1 MKKRR
6 TPVVPVVTRK
16 AALGFRLALAL
27 FCAVAV
33 VAPVTRAQQ
42 DAATLAGVVTDGQ
55 GAAVAGATVIVVNS
69 ETGVERRTRAG
80 GSGSYLFTQLA
91 PGLYNVRV
99 EAGGFKTGVW
109 RDVRL
114 TVRTPVTLDLRLA
127 IGEVTETVTIKEGPS
142 RINIR
147 DATTG
152 ADFTGRQI
160 TQLPLEGRNVLAL
173 LSLQPGVV
181 YTSDVNAIFR
191 TNFGE
196 TDAEPRNGSVNGG
209 RSDQANITL
218 DGVDINDQQT
228 GFAFQGAL
236 RIGVESVQEFRVVTA
251 GANADA
257 GRSSGAQVALVTRGG
272 TNEFRGALFHSH
284 RNTVT
289 SANSFFNNRAGLP
302 RAKLLR
308 NVFGASLG
316 GPIQKN
322 RLFFFGSYEGRRDA
336 SETTVIRN
344 VPTQLFRDGFI
355 RYRDRSG
362 QIVTLS
368 PDQVRQLD
376 PLGIGVNP
384 RVQEVLRLFPL
395 PNDTPN
401 IDPLNFGGYRFN
413 SPVRDNLNS
422 ATLRLDWNTTTN
434 QRIFLRGNLQT
445 DEGTTALQF
454 PNTPPPQQSRN
465 TSKGFVLGHN
475 WTANAA
481 LLNAFRYGYTFNKVE
496 EIGVTTG
503 PLFSF
508 GGGIGAPV
516 PLTYSRGRI
525 APAHNFVDDLSL
537 YRGAHQWQ
545 FGANIRLLSNDRY
558 NVEPNRALYVTQV
571 SRLANR
577 GAEIIPSNLAA
588 GANDDF
594 VRAAIILMGVVS
606 QGNTPVNYDQIGKLI
621 PPGTPLRRNFITQ
634 EYEGYAQDQWRLR
647 PNLTLTLGL
656 RHALYSPLRER
667 DGLSV
672 RPNIPISE
680 WFRLRREAAE
690 QGRPSSSV
698 APIAYVLDK
707 QSGAKGFYDWDRNNF
722 APRLAVAWTP
732 RSGWSVRG
740 GFGVHYDRVGS
751 ASAALYDSL
760 GSFGLNSTQINPLG
774 GVTVA
779 TAPRF
784 ISLDASY
791 PSLALP
797 TPPFSFPLEYPR
809 VTQGLVGAI
818 IPAPDTTLRTPYS
831 YLSNLSVQKEF
842 GSNWVAEATYVN
854 RTSRNLLALFDS
866 ASPLNLRDPQSGL
879 TYFEAVRELASQPGL
894 TGARAVAYF
903 ENLFPGLATTAQ
915 NLTRSF
921 SAFTR
926 LNPGVAPETPL
937 SATQTAY
944 FLFQQLN
951 PGNAL
956 VALRSIDVTCTPSCS
971 RLGPYAFYND
981 QFASLFSWRSIAP
994 ASYHSLQLTLRRRFA
1009 DDLQLDVNYTLSRA
1023 RDWTSG
1029 VERGDAFT
1037 GSFIINP
1044 WAPEHM
1050 EGPSDFDL
1058 RHQFNMNW
1066 IAQLPFGRGRRYG
1079 ARLPAAANAIL
1090 GGWQLAG
1097 VLRWSSGFPV
1107 SVQNGVGNSTNFYM
1121 RGYGK
1126 LTGATPV
1133 TETNKD
1139 ASQGPNLFAD
1149 PVAASAAFSAT
1160 NAGETGDRNSLRGD
1174 GLFSLDFGLSKQW
1187 ALPRR
1192 ESGNIALRWE
1202 VFNATN
1208 SVRFNTRSL
1217 NLTVGQAG
1225 FGTYSAQLV
1234 TPRVMQFLL
1243 RMQF

>member
-1 MKKRR
+1 MRKR
-6 TPVVPVVTRK
+6 TLPGSSRK
-16 AALGFRLALAL
+16 RMSIGRFMLALL
-27 FCAVAV
+27 CAVAACAV
-33 VAPVTRAQQ
+33 IARAQQ
-42 DAATLAGVVTDGQ
+42 DSATLAGAVTDGQ
-55 GAAVAGATVIVVNS
+55 GGAVAGATVTAVNTD
-69 ETGVERRTRAG
+69 TGAARRMKTSAAG
-80 GSGSYLFTQLA
+80 NYLFTQLA
-91 PGLYNVRV
+91 PGHYTVRV
-99 EAGGFKTGVW
+99 EADGFKAGVW

-114 TVRTPVTLDLRLA
+114 TVRTPVTLDLRLSV
-127 IGEVTETVTIKEGPS
+127 GEITETVTVSDNPS
-142 RINIR
+142 RINTR
-147 DATTG
+147 DATIG
-152 ADFTGRQI
+152 NDFAGRQI

-181 YTSDVNAIFR
+181 YTSDTNTIFR

-196 TDAEPRNGSVNGG
+196 ADADPRNGAVNGG
-209 RSDQANITL
+209 RGDQANITL

-236 RIGVESVQEFRVVTA
+236 RVGVESVQEFRIVTA
-251 GANADA
+251 GANADS

-284 RNTVT
+284 RNTAT

-308 NVFGASLG
+308 NVFGGALG
-316 GPIQKN
+316 GPIREN

-336 SETTVIRN
+336 SEATVIRN

-355 RYRDRSG
+355 RYRNRSG
-362 QIVTLS
+362 QIATLT

-384 RVQEVLRLFPL
+384 RIRDVMRLFPL

-413 SPVRDNLNS
+413 SPVREGLNA
-422 ATLRLDWNTTTN
+422 ATLRLDWNAAPSH
-434 QRIFLRGNLQT
+434 QFFLRGNLQT
-445 DEGTTALQF
+445 DEGATALQF
-454 PNTPPPQQSRN
+454 PNTPPPQRSRN
-465 TSKGFVLGHN
+465 TSKGFAAGHN
-475 WTANAA
+475 WAINAGLA
-481 LLNAFRYGYTFNKVE
+481 NAFRYGYTFNKVE
-496 EIGVTTG
+496 EIGTTTG

-525 APAHNFVDDLSL
+525 APTHNFVNDLSL
-537 YRGAHQWQ
+537 NRGSHQWQ
-545 FGANIRLLSNDRY
+545 FGGNIRLLANDRY

-577 GAEIIPSNLAA
+577 GIEVIPSDLAT
-588 GANDDF
+588 GTNDDF
-594 VRAAIILMGVVS
+594 VRAAIILLGVVS
-606 QGNTPVNYDQIGKLI
+606 QGNTPVNYDQTGKLI
-621 PPGTPLRRNFITQ
+621 PPGTPLRRNFVTR

-647 PNLTLTLGL
+647 SNLTLTLGL
-656 RHALYSPLRER
+656 RYALFSPLRER

-672 RPNIPISE
+672 RPNIPVGE
-680 WFRLRREAAE
+680 WFRLRGEAAE
-690 QGRPSSSV
+690 AGRPSTSV

-722 APRLAVAWTP
+722 APRLAAAWTP
-732 RSGWSVRG
+732 RVGWSVRA
-740 GFGVHYDRVGS
+740 GFGIHYDRVGS

-760 GSFGLNSTQINPLG
+760 GSFGLNSTQINPAG

-784 ISLDASY
+784 VSLDAMY
-791 PSLALP
+791 PSLAQP
-797 TPPFSFPLEYPR
+797 TPPFSFPLQYPR
-809 VTQGLVGAI
+809 ATQGLVGAI
-818 IPAPDTTLRTPYS
+818 IPAPDTSLRTPYS

-842 GSNWVAEATYVN
+842 GSNWVAEAAYVN
-854 RTSRNLLALFDS
+854 RTSRNLLTLFDS
-866 ASPLNLRDPQSGL
+866 AAPLNLRDPQSGL
-879 TYFEAVRELASQPGL
+879 TYYEAVGQLAAQTSL
-894 TGARAVAYF
+894 TGARPVAYF
-903 ENLFPGLATTAQ
+903 DNLFPGLATTAQ

-926 LNPGVAPETPL
+926 LNPGVAPDTPL
-937 SATQTAY
+937 SPTQTAY

-956 VALRSIDVTCTPSCS
+956 AALRSIDVTCAPSCS
-971 RLGPYAFYND
+971 RLGRYAFYND

-994 ASYHSLQLTLRRRFA
+994 ASYHALQLTLRRRFA
-1009 DDLQLDVNYTLSRA
+1009 DDLQLDANYTLSRA

-1029 VERGDAFT
+1029 VERGDAFA
-1037 GSFIINP
+1037 GSFLINSWVP
-1044 WAPEHM
+1044 DQMEAPSE
-1050 EGPSDFDL
+1050 FDL
-1058 RHQFNMNW
+1058 RHQFNLNW
-1066 IAQLPFGRGRRYG
+1066 IAELPFGRGRRFG
-1079 ARLPAAANAIL
+1079 AKLPAAVNAIV

-1097 VLRWSSGFPV
+1097 IMRLSSGFPV
-1107 SVQNGVGNSTNFYM
+1107 SVQNGVGNPTNHYF
-1121 RGYGK
+1121 RGFGK
-1126 LTGATPV
+1126 LTGAEPETG
-1133 TETNKD
+1133 TNKN
-1139 ASQGPNLFAD
+1139 APQGPNLFAD
-1149 PVAASAAFSAT
+1149 PAAAASAFSAP

-1187 ALPRR
+1187 AMPRR
-1192 ESGNIALRWE
+1192 ESGNIAFRWE

-1225 FGTYSAQLV
+1225 FGTYSTQLV
-1234 TPRVMQFLL
+1234 NPRVMQFLL
-1243 RMQF
+1243 RVQF

>member
-1 MKKRR
+1 ML
-6 TPVVPVVTRK
+6 TGT
-16 AALGFRLALAL
+16 
-27 FCAVAV
+27 
-33 VAPVTRAQQ
+33 
-42 DAATLAGVVTDGQ
+42 VTDGQ
-55 GAAVAGATVIVVNS
+55 GSAVSGATVIVANAD
-69 ETGVERRTRAG
+69 TGAERRTRTGGAG
-80 GSGSYLFTQLA
+80 NYLFAQLA
-91 PGLYNVRV
+91 PGLYTLRV
-99 EAGGFKTGVW
+99 EAGGFKTSVW

-114 TVRTPVTLDLRLA
+114 TVRTPVTLDLRLTV
-127 IGEVTETVTIKEGPS
+127 GEITETVTISDSPS
-142 RINIR
+142 RINTR
-147 DATTG
+147 DATIG
-152 ADFTGRQI
+152 ADFTAGQI
-160 TQLPLEGRNVLAL
+160 TKLPLEGRNVLAL
-173 LSLQPGVV
+173 LSLQPGAV
-181 YTSDVNAIFR
+181 YTSDINAIFR

-196 TDAEPRNGSVNGG
+196 ADADPRNGSVNGG
-209 RSDQANITL
+209 RSDQANFTL

-236 RIGVESVQEFRVVTA
+236 RVGVESVQEFRVVTA
-251 GANADA
+251 GMNADA
-257 GRSSGAQVALVTRGG
+257 GRSSGAQVTLVTRGG

-284 RNTVT
+284 RNTAT

-316 GPIQKN
+316 GPIQRN
-322 RLFFFGSYEGRRDA
+322 RLFFFGAYEGRRDA
-336 SETTVIRN
+336 SEATVIRN
-344 VPTQLFRDGFI
+344 APTQLFRNGFI
-355 RYRDRSG
+355 RYRNRSG
-362 QIVTLS
+362 QIVTLN

-376 PLGIGVNP
+376 PLGIGVST

-395 PNDTPN
+395 PNDTPG

-413 SPVRDNLNS
+413 SPVRDNMNA
-422 ATLRLDWNTTTN
+422 ATLRLDWSVAAR
-434 QRIFLRGNLQT
+434 QQVFLRGNLQT
-445 DEGTTALQF
+445 DTGATALQF

-465 TSKGFVLGHN
+465 TSKGLAFGHN
-475 WTANAA
+475 WTANAG
-481 LLNAFRYGYTFNKVE
+481 LVNTFRYGYTFNKVE
-496 EIGVTTG
+496 EIGTTTG

-508 GGGIGAPV
+508 GGGIGAPL

-537 YRGAHQWQ
+537 NRGRHQWQ
-545 FGANIRLLSNDRY
+545 FGANIRLLANDRY

-577 GAEIIPSNLAA
+577 GVEVIPADLSA

-606 QGNTPVNYDQIGKLI
+606 QGNTPVNYDQNGALI
-621 PPGTPLRRNFITQ
+621 PPGTPLRRSFITQ

-656 RHALYSPLRER
+656 RYALYSPLRER

-672 RPNIPISE
+672 RPNIPVGE
-680 WFRLRREAAE
+680 WFRLRAEAAQ

-698 APIAYVLDK
+698 PPIAYVLDA
-707 QSGAKGFYDWDRNNF
+707 QSSGKGFYDWDRNNF

-732 RSGWSVRG
+732 HPGWSVRG
-740 GFGVHYDRVGS
+740 GFGIHYDRVGS
-751 ASAALYDSL
+751 SSAALYDSL
-760 GSFGLNSTQINPLG
+760 GSFGLNSTQINPVG
-774 GVTVA
+774 SVTVA

-784 ISLDASY
+784 FSLDASY
-791 PSLALP
+791 PSLAQP

-866 ASPLNLRDPQSGL
+866 AAPLNLRDPQSGL
-879 TYFEAVRELASQPGL
+879 TYFEAVRELATQPGL
-894 TGARAVAYF
+894 TGARSVAYF

-915 NLTRSF
+915 NLSRHF

-944 FLFQQLN
+944 FLFRQLN
-951 PGNAL
+951 QGNAL
-956 VALRSIDVTCTPSCS
+956 AALRSIDVTCTPSCS

-994 ASYHSLQLTLRRRFA
+994 ASYHALQLTLRRRFA
-1009 DDLQLDVNYTLSRA
+1009 TDLQLDANYTLSRA
-1023 RDWTSG
+1023 RDLTSG
-1029 VERGDAFT
+1029 VERGDAFA

-1044 WAPEHM
+1044 WAPGQM
-1050 EGPSDFDL
+1050 EAPSEFDL

-1066 IAQLPFGRGRRYG
+1066 IAQLPIGRGRRYG

-1107 SVQNGVGNSTNFYM
+1107 SVQNGVGNSTNNYQ

-1126 LTGATPV
+1126 LTGAAPV

-1139 ASQGPNLFAD
+1139 APQGPNLFAD
-1149 PVAASAAFSAT
+1149 PVAAAAAFSAT
-1160 NAGETGDRNSLRGD
+1160 DAGETGDRNSLRGD

-1234 TPRVMQFLL
+1234 NPRVMQFLL
-1243 RMQF
+1243 RVQF

>member
-1 MKKRR
+1 MGRKTSIGSNRKFIPIAQLIL
-6 TPVVPVVTRK
+6 TLLFEIASSVIVVH
-16 AALGFRLALAL
+16 
-27 FCAVAV
+27 
-33 VAPVTRAQQ
+33 AQQ
-42 DAATLAGVVTDGQ
+42 DVTALTGMVTDAQ
-55 GAAVAGATVIVVNS
+55 GALVAGATVTVLNTA
-69 ETGVERRTRAG
+69 TGAARKARTG
-80 GSGSYLFTQLA
+80 GEGSYLFTQLA
-91 PGLYNVRV
+91 PGLYTVRV
-99 EAGGFKTGVW
+99 EANGFKTGE
-109 RDVRL
+109 RQNVRL
-114 TVRTPVTLDLRLA
+114 TVGTPVTLDLRLA
-127 IGEVTETVTIKEGPS
+127 VGELTETVTVSDGPS
-142 RINIR
+142 RVNTR
-147 DATTG
+147 DATVG
-152 ADFTGRQI
+152 NDFTAGQI

-173 LSLQPGVV
+173 LSLQPGAV
-181 YTSDVNAIFR
+181 YTSDTNAVFR

-196 TDAEPRNGSVNGG
+196 ADADPRNGAVNGG
-209 RSDQANITL
+209 RSDQASVTL

-236 RIGVESVQEFRVVTA
+236 RVGVESVQEFRVVTA
-251 GANADA
+251 GMNADV

-308 NVFGASLG
+308 NVFGASIG
-316 GPIQKN
+316 GPVQQN
-322 RLFFFGSYEGRRDA
+322 RIFFFGSYEGRRDA
-336 SETTVIRN
+336 SEATVIRN
-344 VPTQLFRDGFI
+344 APTRLFRDGFI
-355 RYRDRSG
+355 RYRNRSG

-376 PLGIGVNP
+376 PLGAGVNP

-395 PNDTPN
+395 PNDTSN

-413 SPVRDNLNS
+413 SPVRDNLNA
-422 ATLRLDWNTTTN
+422 ATLRLDWNAAPSH
-434 QRIFLRGNLQT
+434 RIFLRGNLQT
-445 DEGTTALQF
+445 DKGATALQF
-454 PNTPPPQQSRN
+454 PNTPPPQQNRN
-465 TSKGFVLGHN
+465 TSKGIAFGHN
-475 WTANAA
+475 WTVNAA
-481 LLNAFRYGYTFNKVE
+481 LVNSFRYGYTFNKVE
-496 EIGVTTG
+496 EIGTTTG

-537 YRGAHQWQ
+537 NRGRHQWQ
-545 FGANIRLLSNDRY
+545 FGANIRLLANDRY

-577 GAEIIPSNLAA
+577 GAEIIPSDLAA
-588 GANDDF
+588 GASDDF

-606 QGNTPVNYDQIGKLI
+606 QGNTPVNYDQTGKLI

-647 PNLTLTLGL
+647 PNLTLTFGL
-656 RHALYSPLRER
+656 RYALYSPLRER

-672 RPNIPISE
+672 RPNIPVGE
-680 WFRLRREAAE
+680 WFRLRGEAAQ

-698 APIAYVLDK
+698 APISYVLDK
-707 QSGAKGFYDWDRNNF
+707 QSGARGFYDWDRNNF

-732 RSGWSVRG
+732 RAGWSVRG

-760 GSFGLNSTQINPLG
+760 GSFGLNSTQINPAG

-791 PSLALP
+791 PSLAQP

-818 IPAPDTTLRTPYS
+818 IPAPDTTLRTPDS

-866 ASPLNLRDPQSGL
+866 AAPLNLRDPQSGL
-879 TYFEAVRELASQPGL
+879 TYFEAVRQLAAQTSL
-894 TGARAVAYF
+894 TGARPAPYF

-956 VALRSIDVTCTPSCS
+956 AALRSIDVTCAPSCS
-971 RLGPYAFYND
+971 RLGRYAFYND

-994 ASYHSLQLTLRRRFA
+994 ASYHALQLTLRRRFA
-1009 DDLQLDVNYTLSRA
+1009 NDLQLDANYTLSRA

-1029 VERGDAFT
+1029 VERGDAFA
-1037 GSFIINP
+1037 GSFIINS
-1044 WAPEHM
+1044 WAPEQM
-1050 EGPSDFDL
+1050 EAPSEFDL

-1066 IAQLPFGRGRRYG
+1066 IARLPIGRGRRYG
-1079 ARLPAAANAIL
+1079 ARLPTAANAIL

-1107 SVQNGVGNSTNFYM
+1107 SVQNGVGNSTNHYQ

-1126 LTGATPV
+1126 LTGAPPV

-1139 ASQGPNLFAD
+1139 APQGPNLFAD
-1149 PVAASAAFSAT
+1149 PTAAAVAFSAT
-1160 NAGETGDRNSLRGD
+1160 DAGETGDRNSLRGD

-1234 TPRVMQFLL
+1234 NPRVMQFLL
-1243 RMQF
+1243 RVQF